1 MTAIIQTHTARPTFA
16 GSAEDLDD
24 LFEGLSEVFLG
35 LEAVQ
40 QFRKATQ
47 LQQGAARLR
56 NVLRN
61 ISNTSERYDTGF
73 SARSFR
79 PLFSNFATLHC
90 ACLKLSKSAFT
101 NRADTS
107 AFS

>member
-16 GSAEDLDD
+16 GSVEDLGD

-47 LQQGAARLR
+47 LQQGGARLR
-56 NVLRN
+56 NIL
-61 ISNTSERYDTGF
+61 NTSERYDIGF
-73 SARSFR
+73 SVRSFR
-79 PLFSNFATLHC
+79 SPFSNFSTLHS
-90 ACLKLSKSAFT
+90 AYFELSKSAFT
-101 NRADTS
+101 NRADAS

>member
-1 MTAIIQTHTARPTFA
+1 MTAIIQTHIARPTFA
-16 GSAEDLDD
+16 GSAEDLGD

-35 LEAVQ
+35 LQAVQ
-40 QFRKATQ
+40 KFRKVTQ
-47 LQQGAARLR
+47 LQQGGAR
-56 NVLRN
+56 LRN

-79 PLFSNFATLHC
+79 SPFSNFATLHS
-90 ACLKLSKSAFT
+90 AYFKLSKSAFT
-101 NRADTS
+101 NRADAS

>member
-16 GSAEDLDD
+16 GSVEDLGD

-35 LEAVQ
+35 LDAVQ

-47 LQQGAARLR
+47 LQQGGARLR
-56 NVLRN
+56 NIL
-61 ISNTSERYDTGF
+61 NTSERYDTGF